1 MVQPPRGTL
10 PFPERQARPQEKY
23 LLSLALEKELSFW
36 IPDSLTGSRKLRKKN
51 PESGNQ
57 SYERNPKDKEPNC
70 VHLCQLINQMV
81 KEIRLAEEPQVW
93 MSFVGHYLII
103 SYRHQPHLQK
113 KEEEGSMLVAEIESN
128 RWEESWEP
136 MHESQNQ
143 AWR

>member
-1 MVQPPRGTL
+1 MVSSAAT
-10 PFPERQARPQEKY
+10 
-23 LLSLALEKELSFW
+23 
-36 IPDSLTGSRKLRKKN
+36 TGSRKLRKKN

-103 SYRHQPHLQK
+103 SYRHQPHLQRK
-113 KEEEGSMLVAEIESN
+113 EGSMLVAEKKDMKRRVDLTRRTKEKN
-128 RWEESWEP
+128 
-136 MHESQNQ
+136 H
-143 AWR
+143 